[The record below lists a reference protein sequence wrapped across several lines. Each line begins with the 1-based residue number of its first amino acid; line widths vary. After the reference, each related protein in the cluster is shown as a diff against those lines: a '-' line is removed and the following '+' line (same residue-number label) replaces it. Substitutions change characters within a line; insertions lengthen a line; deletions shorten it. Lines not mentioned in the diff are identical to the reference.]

1 MSTVNQIYTLINE
14 VAKQTF
20 GESAVTV
27 TDTSTLVALGDKVL
41 SSDVDTDKFAKT
53 LVDRIGRTIFSIRRY
68 TASGDDGL
76 VKEPFEYGCIV
87 QKIYVDLPEAK
98 ENKAWEIGEDS
109 YTPSFAPIIKP
120 SIKQKLFEKMVTWE
134 IDVTIPDFMFKTA
147 FTSAQGVAT
156 LIDAIFTTMDSY
168 MEIALENNKNL
179 TRATFIANKL
189 HTAKP
194 CGKHNLLAE
203 YNTLTKASL
212 TVASCLRD
220 IGFLKWA
227 SQQIN
232 LWASRMK
239 RMSILFNDEGYKRHT
254 PTADLVVNV
263 LQDFDSALV
272 SYLESDTYH
281 NEMVKIANTYSTLPY
296 WQGTGTSYGFEDTSK
311 INIKLN
317 DTTTIE
323 QTGVIAVMYDRD
335 AMGVTITKR
344 NGTTE
349 RNNHD
354 EYTNYYNKA
363 TYGYFNDM
371 SENGIVFYIA
381 ESENLPDVEL

>member
-1 MSTVNQIYTLINE
+1 MSTVNQIYTLVNE
-14 VAKQTF
+14 VAQQTF
-20 GESAVTV
+20 GESAITV
-27 TDTSTLVALGDKVL
+27 KDTSTLVALGDKVL
-41 SSDVDTDKFAKT
+41 SSDVDTDKFAKS

-68 TASGDDGL
+68 NASGDDGL

-98 ENKAWEIGEDS
+98 ENNAWEIGSES
-109 YTPSFAPIIKP
+109 YTPVFAPVIKP
-120 SIKQKLFEKMVTWE
+120 TIKQKLFEKMVTWE

-156 LIDAIFTTMDSY
+156 LIDAIFITMDSY
-168 MEIALENNKNL
+168 MEVALENNKNL

-203 YNTLTKASL
+203 YNTLTNNSL

-239 RMSILFNDEGYKRHT
+239 RMSVLFNDEGYKRHT
-254 PTADLVVNV
+254 PSTDLVVNV

-296 WQGTGTSYGFEDTSK
+296 WQGTGTDYSFNDTSK
-311 INIKLN
+311 IHIKL
-317 DTTTIE
+317 DDKTTIE
-323 QTGVIAVMYDRD
+323 QTGVIAVMYDSD

-381 ESENLPDVEL
+381 EN

>member
-1 MSTVNQIYTLINE
+1 MSTVNQIYALINE

-98 ENKAWEIGEDS
+98 ENKAWEIGEAS
-109 YTPSFAPIIKP
+109 YTPTYAPVIKP
-120 SIKQKLFEKMVTWE
+120 SIKQKLFEKMATWE
-134 IDVTIPDFMFKTA
+134 IDVTIPDFMFRTA

-156 LIDAIFTTMDSY
+156 LIDAIFTTMDNY

-189 HTAKP
+189 NKGNP

-203 YNTLTKASL
+203 YNALTGATL
-212 TVASCLRD
+212 TVATCMRD

-239 RMSILFNDEGYKRHT
+239 KMSVLFNDEKYKRHT

-281 NEMVKIANTYSTLPY
+281 NEMVKLANTYSTLPY
-296 WQGTGTSYGFEDTSK
+296 WQGTGETYSFSDTSK
-311 INIKLN
+311 IHVKLN
-317 DTTTIE
+317 KDTTVE
-323 QTGVIAVMYDRD
+323 QSGVIAVMYDRD

-371 SENGIVFYIA
+371 SENGIVFYVA
-381 ESENLPDVEL
+381 DAKE

>member
-1 MSTVNQIYTLINE
+1 MSTVNQIYALINE

-98 ENKAWEIGEDS
+98 ENKAWEIGESS
-109 YTPSFAPIIKP
+109 YTPTYAPVIKP

-134 IDVTIPDFMFKTA
+134 IDVTIPDFMFRTA

-156 LIDAIFTTMDSY
+156 LIDAIFTTMDNY

-189 HTAKP
+189 NKGNP
-194 CGKHNLLAE
+194 CGNHNLLAE
-203 YNTLTKASL
+203 YNALTGATL
-212 TVASCLRD
+212 TVATCMRD

-239 RMSILFNDEGYKRHT
+239 KMSVLFNDEKYKRHT

-281 NEMVKIANTYSTLPY
+281 NEMVKLANTYSTLPY
-296 WQGTGTSYGFEDTSK
+296 WQGTGETYSFSDTSK
-311 INIKLN
+311 IHVKLN
-317 DTTTIE
+317 KDTTVE
-323 QTGVIAVMYDRD
+323 QSGVIAVMYDRD

-371 SENGIVFYIA
+371 SENGIVFYVA
-381 ESENLPDVEL
+381 DAKA

>member
-1 MSTVNQIYTLINE
+1 MSTVNQIYALINE

-98 ENKAWEIGEDS
+98 ENKAWEIGEAS
-109 YTPSFAPIIKP
+109 YTPTYAPVIKP

-134 IDVTIPDFMFKTA
+134 IDVTIPDFMFRTA

-156 LIDAIFTTMDSY
+156 LIDAIFTTMDNY

-179 TRATFIANKL
+179 TRATFIAKKLNKGN
-189 HTAKP
+189 P
-194 CGKHNLLAE
+194 CVKHNLLAE
-203 YNTLTKASL
+203 YNALTGETL
-212 TVASCLRD
+212 TVATCMRD

-239 RMSILFNDEGYKRHT
+239 KMSVLFNDEKYKRHT

-281 NEMVKIANTYSTLPY
+281 NEMVKLANTYSTLPY
-296 WQGTGTSYGFEDTSK
+296 WQGTGKTYSFSDTSK
-311 INIKLN
+311 IHVKLN
-317 DTTTIE
+317 EETTVE
-323 QTGVIAVMYDRD
+323 QSGVIAVMYDRD

-371 SENGIVFYIA
+371 SENGIVFYVA
-381 ESENLPDVEL
+381 DATE

>member
-41 SSDVDTDKFAKT
+41 SSDVDTDKFAKI

-189 HTAKP
+189 NTGKP
-194 CGKHNLLAE
+194 CGKHNLLSE
-203 YNTLTKASL
+203 YNTLTNASL

-239 RMSILFNDEGYKRHT
+239 KMSVLFNDENYKRHT

-281 NEMVKIANTYSTLPY
+281 NEMVKLANTYSTLPY
-296 WQGTGTSYGFEDTSK
+296 WQGTGESYEFSDTSK
-311 INIKLN
+311 IHIKLN
-317 DTTTIE
+317 DKTTVE
-323 QTGVIAVMYDRD
+323 QSGVIAVMYDRD

-381 ESENLPDVEL
+381 ETKN

>member
-1 MSTVNQIYTLINE
+1 MSTVNQIYALINE

-41 SSDVDTDKFAKT
+41 SSDVDTDNFAKT

-98 ENKAWEIGEDS
+98 ENKAWEIGESS
-109 YTPSFAPIIKP
+109 YTPTYAPVIKP

-134 IDVTIPDFMFKTA
+134 IDVTIPDFMFRTA

-156 LIDAIFTTMDSY
+156 LIDSIFTTMDNY

-189 HTAKP
+189 NKGNP

-203 YNTLTKASL
+203 YNALTGATL
-212 TVASCLRD
+212 TVATCMRD

-239 RMSILFNDEGYKRHT
+239 KMSVLFNDENYKRHT
-254 PTADLVVNV
+254 PTTDLVVNV

-281 NEMVKIANTYSTLPY
+281 NEMVKLANTYSTLPY
-296 WQGTGTSYGFEDTSK
+296 WQGTGETYSFSDTSK
-311 INIKLN
+311 IHVKLN
-317 DTTTIE
+317 KDTTVE
-323 QTGVIAVMYDRD
+323 QSGVIAVMYDRD

-371 SENGIVFYIA
+371 SENGIVFYVADADA
-381 ESENLPDVEL
+381 EA

>member
-1 MSTVNQIYTLINE
+1 MSTVNQIYALINE

-20 GESAVTV
+20 GESAVKV

-41 SSDVDTDKFAKT
+41 SSDTDTDKFAKT

-98 ENKAWEIGEDS
+98 ENKAWEIGESS
-109 YTPSFAPIIKP
+109 YTPTYAPVIKP

-134 IDVTIPDFMFKTA
+134 IDVTIPDFMFRTA

-156 LIDAIFTTMDSY
+156 LIDAIFTTMENY

-189 HTAKP
+189 SKGKP
-194 CGKHNLLAE
+194 CGKHNLLKE
-203 YNTLTKASL
+203 YNALTGATL
-212 TVASCLRD
+212 TVATCMRD

-239 RMSILFNDEGYKRHT
+239 KMSVLFNDENYKRHT

-281 NEMVKIANTYSTLPY
+281 NEMVKLANTYSTLPY
-296 WQGTGTSYGFEDTSK
+296 WQGTGDTYSFSDTSK
-311 INIKLN
+311 IHVKLSK
-317 DTTTIE
+317 DITVD
-323 QTGVIAVMYDRD
+323 QSGVIAVMYDRD

-371 SENGIVFYIA
+371 SENGIVFYVA
-381 ESENLPDVEL
+381 DTEA

>member
-1 MSTVNQIYTLINE
+1 MSTVNQIYALINE

-98 ENKAWEIGEDS
+98 ENKAWEIGESS
-109 YTPSFAPIIKP
+109 YTPTYAPVIKP

-134 IDVTIPDFMFKTA
+134 IDVTIPDFMFRTA

-156 LIDAIFTTMDSY
+156 LIDAIFTAMDNY

-189 HTAKP
+189 NKGNP

-203 YNTLTKASL
+203 YNALTGATL
-212 TVASCLRD
+212 TVATCMRD

-239 RMSILFNDEGYKRHT
+239 KMSVLFNDENYKRHT
-254 PTADLVVNV
+254 PTTDLVVNV

-281 NEMVKIANTYSTLPY
+281 NEMVKLANTYSTLPY
-296 WQGTGTSYGFEDTSK
+296 WQGTGETYSFSDTSK
-311 INIKLN
+311 IHVKLN
-317 DTTTIE
+317 KDTTVE
-323 QTGVIAVMYDRD
+323 QSGVIAVMYDRD

-371 SENGIVFYIA
+371 SENGIVFYVA
-381 ESENLPDVEL
+381 DTKA

>member
-1 MSTVNQIYTLINE
+1 MSTVNQIYALINE

-20 GESAVTV
+20 GESTVTV

-98 ENKAWEIGEDS
+98 ENKAWEIGEAS
-109 YTPSFAPIIKP
+109 YTPTYAPVIKP

-134 IDVTIPDFMFKTA
+134 IDVTIPDFMFRTA

-156 LIDAIFTTMDSY
+156 LIDAIFTTMDNY

-189 HTAKP
+189 NKGNP

-203 YNTLTKASL
+203 YNALTGATL
-212 TVASCLRD
+212 TVATCMRD

-239 RMSILFNDEGYKRHT
+239 KMSVLFNDEKYKRHT

-281 NEMVKIANTYSTLPY
+281 NEMVKLANTYSTLPY
-296 WQGTGTSYGFEDTSK
+296 WQGTGETYSFSDTSK
-311 INIKLN
+311 IHVKLN
-317 DTTTIE
+317 KDTTVE
-323 QTGVIAVMYDRD
+323 QSGVIAVMYDRD

-371 SENGIVFYIA
+371 SENGIVFYVADADA
-381 ESENLPDVEL
+381 EA